1 LRRRKKKHRALNLK
15 KRRENDQLEV
25 VAVAIAVVPINI
37 LLRMKTVEIL
47 KEGEVETVAVMVL
60 LQEGG
65 ETETWIE
72 HREGVDVVAT
82 TTIRNVV
89 VTEPH
94 PEEIPKTKKMHHP
107 AEAEDIEEVTIL
119 AQAEAEVATS
129 TTEKITGL
137 EEVVAVAKVVLMALP
152 EAEAP
157 VVSPEDTA
165 MISATQLVLNLMA
178 LHASALLT
186 TDSQIE
192 MAIQHHAEAVVVEP
206 DTHQITTNL
215 KVRITSGTRIKNP
228 KNMVTVNP
236 EKIEVKENL
245 EGVVTWATTPEA
257 EAAMSVKSVEV
268 VVGGREVE
276 MERIVQKVASVETAE
291 AAEVEKIVQK
301 VVSVETVEVAEV
313 VKTAKKVASVRI
325 EAVIARIEA
334 EVEEDLLESL
344 PIGNPGKI
352 VKNVKNG
359 KSQQNP
365 EQNGKREEVV
375 AEANGVLSRAVVV
388 VAEKCLIDLAV
399 NNLERS
405 PKKKTVNLNKNIRH
419 LLSPPPVVVAKATLT
434 VEVKILVS
442 VAAIEV
448 VTEVAMS
455 REAEAEENSAVAK
468 DMNDRSDPSMEAS
481 KIDKKE
487 AIVEAVAEAVT
498 GKTGVTGHTVAV
510 AKAAT
515 NIVAAEAA
523 DGKIEKKAAPAI
535 SSNLRENKMKRALE
549 LHSTMKV
556 ALSQEAVESIV
567 VEVSTEV
574 VASTVDGVSSEAV
587 VTSAAIEVASE
598 EEVMASEEAG
608 EALLERGKNMERVN
622 SSMIDQDT
630 MIAKI
635 TVVGTRT
642 EAVAL
647 NTTITMTEPL
657 P

>member
-1 LRRRKKKHRALNLK
+1 
-15 KRRENDQLEV
+15 
-25 VAVAIAVVPINI
+25 VAIAVVPINI
-37 LLRMKTVEIL
+37 HLRMKTVEIL

-94 PEEIPKTKKMHHP
+94 PEEIPKTKMMHHP

-178 LHASALLT
+178 LHASDPLT

-215 KVRITSGTRIKNP
+215 KVRITSGTRTKNP

-276 MERIVQKVASVETAE
+276 MEKIVQKVASVETAE

-455 REAEAEENSAVAK
+455 REAEAEENSAAVK

-598 EEVMASEEAG
+598 EEAMASEEAG

-647 NTTITMTEPL
+647 NTTITMTEHL

>member
-37 LLRMKTVEIL
+37 LLLTKTVEIL
-47 KEGEVETVAVMVL
+47 KEGEAETVVVMVL

-137 EEVVAVAKVVLMALP
+137 EEVVAVAKVVLMELP

-178 LHASALLT
+178 LHASDPLT

-192 MAIQHHAEAVVVEP
+192 MAIQHHAEVEVVEP

-215 KVRITSGTRIKNP
+215 KVRITSGTRTKNP

-388 VAEKCLIDLAV
+388 VAEKCSTDLAV

-598 EEVMASEEAG
+598 EEAMASEEAG

>member
-1 LRRRKKKHRALNLK
+1 M
-15 KRRENDQLEV
+15 
-25 VAVAIAVVPINI
+25 AIAVVPINI
-37 LLRMKTVEIL
+37 HLRMKTVEIL

-89 VTEPH
+89 VIEPH
-94 PEEIPKTKKMHHP
+94 PEEIPKTKMMHHP

-129 TTEKITGL
+129 TTEKITDP
-137 EEVVAVAKVVLMALP
+137 EEVVAVAKVVLMELP

-178 LHASALLT
+178 LHASDPLT

-215 KVRITSGTRIKNP
+215 KVRITSGTRTKNP

-291 AAEVEKIVQK
+291 VAEVEKIVQK

-399 NNLERS
+399 INNLERS

-448 VTEVAMS
+448 ATEVAMS
-455 REAEAEENSAVAK
+455 REAEAEENSAAVK
-468 DMNDRSDPSMEAS
+468 DMNDRSDPSMEVS

-487 AIVEAVAEAVT
+487 AIVEAVAEVVT
-498 GKTGVTGHTVAV
+498 GKTGVTGHTVAA

-523 DGKIEKKAAPAI
+523 VGKIEKKAAPAI
-535 SSNLRENKMKRALE
+535 SSNHRENKMKKDLVAL
-549 LHSTMKV
+549 STMKV

-587 VTSAAIEVASE
+587 ATSAAIEVASE

-630 MIAKI
+630 MIVKI